1 MAKIDKHSALIIV
14 DVQRDFC
21 PGGALPVPRG
31 DEVIPILNKYIRLF
45 KEVGASIYATR
56 DWHPPNHASFKA
68 YGGTW
73 PPHCVQGS
81 RGAEFHPSLELS
93 RDVRIISK
101 AQEPWQEAY
110 SAFEGTGLR
119 DDLKGRNIWRV
130 FIGGLAT
137 EYCVKSTVL
146 DALKAGFET
155 ILLEDAVMGIDAEI
169 GDVERAVKEMM
180 EKGAKKATLSSII
193 GRDDP

>member
-1 MAKIDKHSALIIV
+1 MVKIDRYSALILV

-31 DEVIPILNKYIRLF
+31 DEVIPILNKYIKLF
-45 KEVGASIYATR
+45 REAGAPIYATR
-56 DWHPPNHASFKA
+56 DWHPPNHISFKA
-68 YGGTW
+68 QGGRW

-81 RGAEFHPSLELS
+81 EGAEFHPSLELP
-93 RDVRIISK
+93 RDVGIVSK
-101 AQEPWQEAY
+101 AQDPHQEAY

-119 DDLKGRNIWRV
+119 EELEGKGVKRL

-146 DALKAGFET
+146 DALKAGFEVM
-155 ILLEDAVMGIDAEI
+155 ILEDAVRGIDAVP
-169 GDVERAVKEMM
+169 GDVEGAMREMV
-180 EKGAKKATLSSII
+180 EKGTKKVTLSSI